1 MKIVKVAK
9 KNDNT
14 VIIFLDNNE
23 RLFLSYEVFLKNG
36 LKKDD
41 EISESR
47 FSFLIRE
54 NQKYF
59 IKHRAYNYLSRRSH
73 SEFELVNKLKQ
84 KGYDQDLISPIIE
97 ELKENKYLDDLEF
110 SREFTSEN
118 IRKKRWGK
126 HKLKSEL
133 IKRHIER
140 DTISTVIAENF
151 NPENEAENA
160 LALGAKKLKLLMVK
174 TLTKEKIEQKLY
186 SYLNSKGF
194 EFDVI
199 QKVVILL
206 LDD

>member
-1 MKIVKVAK
+1 MKIVKIAK
-9 KNDNT
+9 KNDST

-84 KGYDQDLISPIIE
+84 KGYDQELITPIIE

-110 SREFTSEN
+110 SREFTAEN
-118 IRKKRWGK
+118 IRRKHWGK

-133 IKRHIER
+133 IKRHIDR
-140 DTISTVIAENF
+140 DTILTVVSENF
-151 NPENEAENA
+151 DPENEAENA
-160 LALGAKKLKLLMVK
+160 LALGAKKLKILIVK
-174 TLTKEKIEQKLY
+174 PLPKEKLEQKLY

-194 EFDVI
+194 EFDII
-199 QKVVILL
+199 QKVVNKL
-206 LDD
+206 LDE